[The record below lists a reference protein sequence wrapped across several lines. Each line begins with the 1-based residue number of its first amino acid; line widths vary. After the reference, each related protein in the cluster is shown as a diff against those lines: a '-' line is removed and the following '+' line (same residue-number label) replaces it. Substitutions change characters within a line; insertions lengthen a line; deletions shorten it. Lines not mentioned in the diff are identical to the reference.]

1 MGMTITEKILALH
14 AGLEWVKPG
23 QIIEVDVDLVMIN
36 DVSGP
41 IAVHAFRST
50 GLDKVFDPSR
60 FVIVL
65 DHYVPNKDVAAAEQA
80 ALLTAFAKEMGIKH
94 FYKVGQSGIEHVLLP
109 DEGLVRPGDLVIG
122 ADSHTVTYGALAA
135 FSTGMGSTD
144 VAAIMI
150 TGKTWLKV
158 PKTIEIEYRGQPGR
172 WVSGKDLILRTI
184 AELGVAGA
192 LYCAVEFKGESI
204 RYLDQASRFSMAN
217 MAVEAGAKNGI
228 FLPDRILK
236 DYVKKHPKTDD
247 RRAVY
252 HESDRDAIYDRHV
265 EIDIEGMEPQVALP
279 PLPSNA
285 KPVSELKNI
294 RIDQVF
300 IGSCTNGRIEDLRIA
315 AKILKG
321 KKIHKDVRMIVI
333 PPTQAI
339 FLNALSE
346 GLLEL
351 FIDAGA
357 VIGPPTCG
365 PCLGGHMGILAE
377 GERCISTTN
386 RNFTGR
392 MGHVKSEV
400 YLSNPAVAAASAVL
414 GRIASP
420 EEVLKDDT

>member
-321 KKIHKDVRMIVI
+321 
-333 PPTQAI
+333 
-339 FLNALSE
+339 
-346 GLLEL
+346 
-351 FIDAGA
+351 
-357 VIGPPTCG
+357 
-365 PCLGGHMGILAE
+365 
-377 GERCISTTN
+377 
-386 RNFTGR
+386 
-392 MGHVKSEV
+392 
-400 YLSNPAVAAASAVL
+400 
-414 GRIASP
+414 
-420 EEVLKDDT
+420 